1 MKTKYRVRYDPKY
14 KWFVIEKKV
23 WRFHWEF
30 VDYADMEEKA
40 IAIAKGLENPHIVWE
55 SNK

>member
-1 MKTKYRVRYDPKY
+1 MKVKYRVRYEPKY

-30 VDYADMEEKA
+30 VDYVETEERA
-40 IAIAKGLENPHIVWE
+40 IAIAKGLCNPTILWE
-55 SNK
+55 SEK